1 MCTGSTCKRLEPV
14 NTMTVAGRSSLLA
27 SAEAL
32 PLKPLLL
39 YELLLCWE
47 LFYNRLQLSWRRELL
62 PCS

>member
-1 MCTGSTCKRLEPV
+1 
-14 NTMTVAGRSSLLA
+14 MTVAGRSSLLA